1 MWPAYTGR
9 PLVLNLYRYADGLI
23 ADFSLYQSR
32 RNAPTPTIPLGRRQ
46 AVTYDH
52 WKATEPDPYAHEPV
66 GECHWC
72 GHRAVLYRTWLCYPV
87 EAWVCGD
94 CLDERSSPLLRSTA
108 AGRLGSE

>member
-1 MWPAYTGR
+1 
-9 PLVLNLYRYADGLI
+9 
-23 ADFSLYQSR
+23 
-32 RNAPTPTIPLGRRQ
+32 
-46 AVTYDH
+46 VTYDH

-87 EAWVCGD
+87 EAWVCGG